1 MHLLFDVEKEN
12 KNHGVELNLSGFGK
26 DNIKTIQGS
35 FFIRGK
41 NGDFFTYS

>member
-1 MHLLFDVEKEN
+1 MHLLFDVDKEN
-12 KNHGVELNLSGFGK
+12 KNHGVELNLSDFGK